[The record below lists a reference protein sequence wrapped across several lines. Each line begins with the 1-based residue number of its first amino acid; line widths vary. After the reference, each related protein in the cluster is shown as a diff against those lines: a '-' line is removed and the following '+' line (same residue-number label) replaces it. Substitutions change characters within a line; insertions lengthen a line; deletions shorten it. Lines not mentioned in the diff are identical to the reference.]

1 MFDDGYQSIRSIDF
15 SKKAIDLCRNRAQD
29 KPGLICLYTSLHY
42 KVFLCVADEVGD
54 VLNLID
60 EQEGQYDAVI
70 DKGTLDSLLCGEGS
84 FKNVER
90 MLLGISRVLKPGGV
104 FIEISYGGTESRLP
118 YFEQQDLFV
127 IFIYLRKSFGLSF
140 SICFIV

>member
-1 MFDDGYQSIRSIDF
+1 MPKSCPGQAWLNMFV
-15 SKKAIDLCRNRAQD
+15 
-29 KPGLICLYTSLHY
+29 KPSLHGQL
-42 KVFLCVADEVGD
+42 FISPIDEVGD

-60 EQEGQYDAVI
+60 EQEAQYDAVI

-90 MLLGISRVLKPGGV
+90 MLLGISKVLKPGGV

-127 IFIYLRKSFGLSF
+127 LLLYLNSHFFLCFSFV
-140 SICFIV
+140 I